1 MISARLKQNRK
12 VGGRGRK
19 RAGGSSHGMSS
30 LIPMIDMLMILV
42 VYLLVHAADYEI
54 LPNTRSIQIPQS
66 MSETKPR
73 ETVTVLITKHA
84 MFVNGA
90 EIASVEELRRR
101 QDAVIEPLRRVLVAE
116 AGKRMLKDK
125 DDPTSHEVTVL
136 ADKDLPYSFLKTILS
151 TCTAAEYGKVSL
163 AVLERE
169 RAHHVPG
176 AAWGTGRDRPCRQL
190 PDLRPAVDA

>member
-1 MISARLKQNRK
+1 MIASRLKRNRK
-12 VGGRGRK
+12 PGAHRGGL
-19 RAGGSSHGMSS
+19 HGMSA
-30 LIPMIDMLMILV
+30 LIPMIDMLTILV

-73 ETVTVLITKHA
+73 ETVTVLITKES

-90 EIASVEELRRR
+90 EIASVADLQRRSEL
-101 QDAVIEPLRRVLVAE
+101 VIEPLKRVLRAE

-136 ADKDLPYSFLKTILS
+136 ADKDLPYSFLKKVLS

-169 RAHHVPG
+169 RAF
-176 AAWGTGRDRPCRQL
+176 RRQGS
-190 PDLRPAVDA
+190 V

>member
-12 VGGRGRK
+12 VGGRGR
-19 RAGGSSHGMSS
+19 RRPGGSSHGMSS

-42 VYLLVHAADYEI
+42 VYLLVHAADYEV

-73 ETVTVLITKHA
+73 ETVTVLITKEA
-84 MFVNGA
+84 LFVNGA
-90 EIASVEELRRR
+90 ELASVAELRARPE
-101 QDAVIEPLRRVLVAE
+101 AVIEPLRRALRTE
-116 AGKRMLKDK
+116 ADKRVLKDR

-136 ADKDLPYSFLKTILS
+136 ADKDLPYSFLKKILS

-163 AVLERE
+163 AVIERE
-169 RAHHVPG
+169 RAYRG
-176 AAWGTGRDRPCRQL
+176 
-190 PDLRPAVDA
+190 PDAV

>member
-12 VGGRGRK
+12 PGRRNRG
-19 RAGGSSHGMSS
+19 AGASHGMSS
-30 LIPMIDMLMILV
+30 LIPMIDMLVILV

-54 LPNTRSIQIPQS
+54 LPNTKSIQIPQS

-73 ETVTVLITKHA
+73 ETVTVLITKEA

-90 EIASVEELRRR
+90 ELASIADLRARP
-101 QDAVIEPLRRVLVAE
+101 DAVIEPLRKALVSE
-116 AGKRMLKDK
+116 AGKRMLKDAS
-125 DDPTSHEVTVL
+125 DPESHEVTVL
-136 ADKDLPYSFLKTILS
+136 ADKDLPYSFLKKVLS

-169 RAHHVPG
+169 RAYRGPG
-176 AAWGTGRDRPCRQL
+176 
-190 PDLRPAVDA
+190 PA

>member
-1 MISARLKQNRK
+1 MISARLRQNRK
-12 VGGRGRK
+12 PGRRSGR
-19 RAGGSSHGMSS
+19 RDDGASHGMSS
-30 LIPMIDMLMILV
+30 LIPMIDMLTILV

-54 LPNTRSIQIPQS
+54 LPNSKSIQIPLS

-73 ETVTVLITKHA
+73 ETVTVLITKEA
-84 MFVNGA
+84 LFVNGA
-90 EIASVEELRRR
+90 EVASVAELKSRPE
-101 QDAVIEPLRRVLVAE
+101 AVIEPLKRVLVAE

-136 ADKDLPYSFLKTILS
+136 ADKDLPYSFLKKILS

-169 RAHHVPG
+169 RAYSGPG
-176 AAWGTGRDRPCRQL
+176 A
-190 PDLRPAVDA
+190 V

>member
-1 MISARLKQNRK
+1 MISARLRQNRK
-12 VGGRGRK
+12 PGKRVRGGGY
-19 RAGGSSHGMSS
+19 HGLSS

-42 VYLLVHAADYEI
+42 VYLLVHAADYEV

-73 ETVTVLITKHA
+73 ETVTVLITKEA
-84 MFVNGA
+84 LFVNGA
-90 EIASVEELRRR
+90 EIASVAELRARPE
-101 QDAVIEPLRRVLVAE
+101 AVIEPLRRVLVTE
-116 AGKRMLKDK
+116 AGKRVLKDK

-136 ADKDLPYSFLKTILS
+136 ADKDLPYSFLKKILS

-169 RAHHVPG
+169 RAYSGPG
-176 AAWGTGRDRPCRQL
+176 A
-190 PDLRPAVDA
+190 V

>member
-1 MISARLKQNRK
+1 MIRTGLRRHGRHGK
-12 VGGRGRK
+12 GG
-19 RAGGSSHGMSS
+19 AGGGHGPLA
-30 LIPMIDMLMILV
+30 LIPMIDMLTILV

-73 ETVTVLITKHA
+73 ETVTVLITKEA
-84 MFVNGA
+84 LYVNGA
-90 EIASVEELRRR
+90 EVASVAELRARPEP
-101 QDAVIEPLRRVLVAE
+101 VIEPLKRVLVAE
-116 AGKRMLKDK
+116 AGKRVLKDK

-136 ADKDLPYSFLKTILS
+136 ADKDLPYSFLKKILS

-169 RAHHVPG
+169 RAY
-176 AAWGTGRDRPCRQL
+176 TGPE
-190 PDLRPAVDA
+190 PV